1 MTRSRRRSGGDGRRD
16 RGASALEMAILTPA
30 LLLLIMAI
38 IQTALWFHARQ
49 VALAAAQEG
58 ARVLRSEAGT
68 EALATQKAEAMAEQI
83 GGNVI
88 ENIMVVADREAGM
101 ATVTVSGEAVEIV
114 DFITLTVSA
123 TSRGPIESFVPDS

>member
-1 MTRSRRRSGGDGRRD
+1 MTRSRRRSGGDARRD
-16 RGASALEMAILTPA
+16 RGASALEMAILTPV
-30 LLLLIMAI
+30 LLLLILAV

-68 EALATQKAEAMAEQI
+68 EALAKQKAEAMAQQI

-88 ENIMVVADREAGM
+88 ENILVAADREAGM
-101 ATVTVSGEAVEIV
+101 ATVTVIGEAVEIV

>member
-1 MTRSRRRSGGDGRRD
+1 
-16 RGASALEMAILTPA
+16 MAILTPV
-30 LLLLIMAI
+30 LLLLILAV

-68 EALATQKAEAMAEQI
+68 EALAKQKAEAMAQQI

-88 ENIMVVADREAGM
+88 ENILVAADREAGM
-101 ATVTVSGEAVEIV
+101 ATVTVIGEAVEIV